1 MQRFWIHRRQADL
14 EMKSGGNVED
24 IKKHLH
30 FAAASLGRSVPVKSR
45 LELFASAIW
54 QLTHQLLY
62 RLGVT
67 RWFINRAGGF
77 ALDPVDRLVN
87 LIIQIVNL
95 NYIMNPLSFHKNSFD
110 GITEKAK
117 CRKPLYHLFL
127 S

>member
-77 ALDPVDRLVN
+77 ALDPVDRLVHFDIPIFD
-87 LIIQIVNL
+87 LIHSRMKIISWN
-95 NYIMNPLSFHKNSFD
+95 
-110 GITEKAK
+110 K
-117 CRKPLYHLFL
+117 C
-127 S
+127 